1 MAPLTLL
8 SPAKLNLFLHVTGRR
23 SDGYHELQTLF
34 QLLDWGDQLTI
45 KPTSEGGIVLETPLP
60 GVADDD
66 NLVMKA
72 ARLLTRDLPEEP
84 NLRIA
89 IEKHIPMGGGLGGG
103 SSNAATT
110 LLGLNR
116 LLNLNRTIED
126 LAALGATLGADVPVF
141 VLGKNAWAEGIG
153 DKLTPV
159 ELPPRWYTI
168 VCPNCHVSTKA
179 VFTAPELT
187 RDTPP
192 ITIPAFFEGGVRND
206 LQSVV
211 TARYPEVRNA
221 LISLQ
226 KMAPAMMTGSG
237 ACVFSSFDNE
247 AAARQVAAELA
258 PRFDVVVAKGMN
270 QQSLAVPRPIASML
284 YLN

>member
-1 MAPLTLL
+1 MAILTLL

-23 SDGYHELQTLF
+23 PDGYHELQTLF

-45 KPTSEGGIVLETPLP
+45 TTTSEGGMVLDTPLS
-60 GVADDD
+60 GVAHND
-66 NLVMKA
+66 NLVMRA
-72 ARLLTRDLPEEP
+72 AHLLTRDLPEEP

-89 IEKHIPMGGGLGGG
+89 IEKRIPMGGGLGGG

-110 LLGLNR
+110 LLALNR

-126 LAALGATLGADVPVF
+126 LATLGATLGADVPVF

-153 DKLTPV
+153 DRLTPV

-187 RDTPP
+187 RDTPT
-192 ITIPAFFEGGVRND
+192 ITIPAFFEGGRETTYRR
-206 LQSVV
+206 SCWHA
-211 TARYPEVRNA
+211 T
-221 LISLQ
+221 Q
-226 KMAPAMMTGSG
+226 K
-237 ACVFSSFDNE
+237 
-247 AAARQVAAELA
+247 
-258 PRFDVVVAKGMN
+258 
-270 QQSLAVPRPIASML
+270 
-284 YLN
+284 YLTH